1 MLHSLHFRR
10 GKHRQQKQ
18 QQQQQT
24 QFLLKQKTAEREI
37 AACHQTLGVWFSS
50 MAAKTALSAHSS
62 TEKKKKEN
70 RQYHLQA
77 SRKTSLASPL
87 APSSTK
93 PSAASDTPLGSI
105 SLPER
110 VWCSE
115 LLYIQRETRF
125 FLKTFC
131 WCHIIYWKSFQ
142 PEGSWL
148 ICLGSCGGK
157 RKSLKKEALTS
168 GEWQVQPARW
178 MRFKSLLCDDYT

>member
-1 MLHSLHFRR
+1 MWIWMEAKRAEPLTKCGRLSTSEEANTTS
-10 GKHRQQKQ
+10 KKKTNK
-18 QQQQQT
+18 QT

-50 MAAKTALSAHSS
+50 MAAKAALSAHSG

-77 SRKTSLASPL
+77 STKTNLASPL

-93 PSAASDTPLGSI
+93 PSAASDAPLGSI

-157 RKSLKKEALTS
+157 RKSLKKRST
-168 GEWQVQPARW
+168 
-178 MRFKSLLCDDYT
+178 